1 MPAASHA
8 DPHQLA
14 VIRGDDFC
22 VSQGANQGDGLS
34 NAADLVLDDQYT
46 LAKDAAIGVLAV
58 HPGPD
63 NRFEVTQGASVSHEG
78 AFLTL
83 EARLCLMS
91 PMGMMIDALL
101 FTEQGISGAQG
112 AVFLHPFTPLMP
124 GVPYALVD
132 IDQRNA
138 RLFFAQSG
146 TVSLGRGT
154 LITLAGG
161 LQTPVE
167 NLHSGDLIMTR
178 DDGPQP
184 LRWIGQQTLRATGDL
199 APVVISADALHNRN
213 DLMLSKDQS
222 LFIYQRDDHLGLGR
236 AEVMIKA
243 EHLVDDETITRQEG
257 GFVEYFQLVFD
268 NHQIIFAEGIAVE
281 TMRITRRNRALLPAK
296 MSRRW
301 GPAIPGHS
309 DRPHAAFEIADAPF
323 GKANP
328 AQLLRRASRG

>member
-1 MPAASHA
+1 MPALSHS
-8 DPHQLA
+8 DPQQLA

-34 NAADLVLDDQYT
+34 AVANLVLDDHYT
-46 LAKDAAIGVLAV
+46 LAKDASIGVLAV

-63 NRFEVTQGASVSHEG
+63 NRFEVANGTTVAHTGAQI
-78 AFLTL
+78 LL

-91 PMGMMIDALL
+91 PMGMMMDALL
-101 FTEQGISGAQG
+101 FVQRNASGTITN
-112 AVFLHPFTPLMP
+112 VFLHPFSPLMA

-132 IDQRNA
+132 IDQTGA

-154 LITLAGG
+154 LITRPSGQQQPIETLR
-161 LQTPVE
+161 
-167 NLHSGDLIMTR
+167 SGDRIMTR

-199 APVVISADALHNRN
+199 APVLINAGALNNQN
-213 DLMLSKDQS
+213 DLLLSKDQS

-243 EHLVDDETITRQEG
+243 EHLVDGQNITQQEG
-257 GFVEYFQLVFD
+257 GYVEYYQMVFD
-268 NHQIIFAEGIAVE
+268 SHQIIFAEGIAVE
-281 TMRITRRNRALLPAK
+281 TMRITRRNRALLPAGV
-296 MSRRW
+296 SRRW
-301 GPAIPGHS
+301 GNVIPGHS
-309 DRPHAAFEIADAPF
+309 DRPHAAFEMAAAPY
-323 GKANP
+323 GWESP
-328 AQLLRRASRG
+328 ARLLRRASRG